1 MVRLRDVAERAGV
14 SIGQVSRI
22 LNNDPNARAAAL
34 TRDKVLRVANEL
46 GYRPNVM
53 ARALRAARSDTIGVL
68 VPDITNPLFAG
79 MLTGIEEEAEQR
91 GYTVLLGRSEQV
103 RSGGQLARMIERG
116 RVDGFILQATDD
128 TSLDALTRLV
138 SHVPSV
144 LVHGR
149 LDDRPGS
156 VMMDDAGAARLAT
169 ETLISNG
176 HRRIALA
183 GGLPDMTTARRRE
196 DGYLAALRS
205 HGLPVDQ
212 GLITRLGYALS
223 TSAEALDQLFSGA
236 APEPTAIVVANVNA
250 AIGLLTA
257 AQARGIRVPDDL
269 SVIAIHDS
277 WICDHSAP
285 PLTTLRMPVQAMG
298 QAAVRLLHERLAGGQ
313 PADLE
318 ITDPPA
324 QLVERQS
331 VHRLDRED
339 PGSR

>member
-46 GYRPNVM
+46 GYRPNVV

-68 VPDITNPLFAG
+68 VPDLTNPLFAG
-79 MLTGIEEEAEQR
+79 MLTGIEEEAERR

-103 RSGGQLARMIERG
+103 RSGGQLARMIEHG

-128 TSLDALTRLV
+128 TGLDALTRLV

-149 LDDRPGS
+149 LEDRPGS
-156 VMMDDAGAARLAT
+156 VMMDDVGAARQAT
-169 ETLISNG
+169 ETLITRG
-176 HRRIALA
+176 HRRIALV
-183 GGLPDMTTARRRE
+183 GGLPSMITARRRE
-196 DGYLAALRS
+196 DGYLDALRT
-205 HGLPVDQ
+205 HDLPVDQ
-212 GLITRLGYALS
+212 DLITRLGYALW
-223 TSAEALDQLFSGA
+223 TADQALDQLFSA
-236 APEPTAIVVANVNA
+236 SVRPPTALVVANVNA
-250 AIGLLTA
+250 AIGVLTA
-257 AQARGIRVPDDL
+257 ARARGIAVPDDL

-277 WICDHSAP
+277 WICDHSSP

-298 QAAVRLLHERLAGGQ
+298 EAAVRLLHERLAGGQ

-324 QLVERQS
+324 QLIERQS
-331 VHRLDRED
+331 VGRLGKDAPPR
-339 PGSR
+339 